1 MHRILIIERNC
12 CERDGLMADIIIITV
27 LAVVVF
33 FIVRNQLGKLRKG
46 QCGKGCGG
54 CCGGCNGS
62 CEVQAKRAED

>member
-1 MHRILIIERNC
+1 
-12 CERDGLMADIIIITV
+12 MADLIIITV